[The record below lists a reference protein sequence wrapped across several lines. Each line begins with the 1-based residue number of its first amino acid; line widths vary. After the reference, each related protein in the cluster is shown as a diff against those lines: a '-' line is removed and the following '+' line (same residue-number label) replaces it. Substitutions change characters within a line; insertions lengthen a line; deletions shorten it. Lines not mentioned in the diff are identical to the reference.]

1 MRFQPSTNEQI
12 ETALTGYG
20 ITLTYGQTSARDWA
34 MAEKLDKKGDEYYA
48 AGNERM
54 GAACR
59 KAALNAA
66 NRAVEADKHDRDEI
80 DFRGYPTVK

>member
-1 MRFQPSTNEQI
+1 
-12 ETALTGYG
+12 
-20 ITLTYGQTSARDWA
+20 

-48 AGNERM
+48 VGNERM

-66 NRAVEADKHDRDEI
+66 NRAVEADKRDRDEI

>member
-1 MRFQPSTNEQI
+1 MRMKILINSFNKVVF
-12 ETALTGYG
+12 
-20 ITLTYGQTSARDWA
+20 
-34 MAEKLDKKGDEYYA
+34 KLWSKRKNVKGDEYYA